1 MSNIYTWS
9 VNSIKVNPLLNGE
22 DNVVLSVFY
31 KVTGTDGINT
41 TSLYFE
47 QDLPYVSS
55 NTFIPF
61 NQLTEAQ
68 VISWGKNQLSN
79 VELVAPNLSG
89 IDAIQLTIDNQLTA
103 IQISLITNP
112 KLPWA

>member
-9 VNSIKVNPLLNGE
+9 VNSVKVNPSLNGE
-22 DNVVLSVFY
+22 ANVVLSVFY

-41 TSLYFE
+41 TSLDFE
-47 QDLPYVSS
+47 QDLPYVAS

-61 NQLTEAQ
+61 NQLTETQ
-68 VISWGKNQLSN
+68 VIAWGQSQLSN
-79 VELVAPNLSG
+79 AELAAPNLSG
-89 IDAIQLTIDNQLTA
+89 IDAIKLTIDNQLTD
-103 IQISLITNP
+103 IQNSLITNP